1 VNLFKKLGFRK
12 LDEKGAQRQL
22 YIVSTA
28 SKITWLFYAF
38 VLLSWATVELIQNG
52 QTSVFRILMIIC
64 SAGVTVFWGTYL
76 YLHYIIKTS
85 GRYKK

>member
-1 VNLFKKLGFRK
+1 MNILKKLGFRK
-12 LDEKGAQRQL
+12 DEREAQRQL
-22 YIVSTA
+22 NIA
-28 SKITWLFYAF
+28 NKAAKITWLFYTF
-38 VLLSWATVELIQNG
+38 TLLIWSGVELIQNG